1 MKKFGFTIRG
11 NSYQVKVKSLE
22 DSKAVVDVNGST
34 YEVELEQE
42 VKGTKT
48 PKLIRSAPVAT
59 PPKSM
64 SPATALKKVIAPLPG
79 IICKVKVSEN
89 TEVKVGDVLLTLEA
103 MKMENNVLAE
113 KAGLVKNIRVK
124 EGDAVMQGDQML
136 EIE

>member
-11 NSYQVKVKSLE
+11 NSYQVKIKTLE
-22 DSKAVVDVNGST
+22 DSKAVVEVNGSA
-34 YEVELEQE
+34 YEVELDQE
-42 VKGTKT
+42 IKTTKT

-64 SPATALKKVIAPLPG
+64 APASGLKKVIAPLPG
-79 IICKVKVSEN
+79 VICKMNVKEESPV
-89 TEVKVGDVLLTLEA
+89 TVGDTLFILEA

-113 KAGLVKNIRVK
+113 KSGFVKNIRIK
-124 EGDAVMQGDQML
+124 EGDSVLQGDLMM

>member
-11 NSYQVKVKSLE
+11 NSYQVKIKTLE
-22 DSKAVVDVNGST
+22 DSKAVVEVNGSSF
-34 YEVELEQE
+34 EVELDQE
-42 VKGTKT
+42 VKTTKT

-64 SPATALKKVIAPLPG
+64 APASALKKVIAPLPG
-79 IICKVKVSEN
+79 VICKVNVAEN
-89 TEVKVGDVLLTLEA
+89 APVKIGDTLFTLEA

-113 KAGLVKNIRVK
+113 KSGVVKNIRIK
-124 EGDAVMQGDQML
+124 AGDSVLQGDLMM

>member
-11 NSYQVKVKSLE
+11 NSYQVRIKTLE
-22 DSKAVVDVNGST
+22 DSKAVVEVNGST
-34 YEVELEQE
+34 FEVDLDKE
-42 VKGTKT
+42 VTTTKT

-64 SPATALKKVIAPLPG
+64 APANTLKKVIAPLPG
-79 IICKVKVSEN
+79 VICKVKVSEN
-89 TEVKVGDVLLTLEA
+89 STVKMGDTLFMLEA

-113 KAGLVKNIRVK
+113 KAGIVKNIRIK
-124 EGDAVMQGDQML
+124 EGDSVMQGDLMM